1 MATYT
6 GTAPSSLYA
15 YFKLDM
21 NVISQSEADNTS
33 RIRYR
38 LYLESRGGG
47 SGYSQTK
54 RPTSLICNNQT
65 IEDTTTTY
73 SFDKGGSSTLC
84 SGTFTITHN
93 SDGTMSFPIK
103 ASVGTHRGTCSLS
116 ATMTLP
122 TIARAKP
129 MTMSIVDSVGDT
141 VYSANIGDSVTI
153 NVTNTSGRSVSLEW
167 EADNYSGYVGSITGS
182 KNFTFDAKTFSD
194 VFGNDSSG
202 YVTFTARADDGTSAS
217 RTITLR
223 VYEIKKP
230 NISYVS
236 VREGNSQVKS
246 VFGSDYFYT
255 NISDVSAY
263 VSATG
268 YNGASI
274 EKYLATLDG
283 YTTYSD
289 SSTIDIGSVTRAGER
304 NITFEVVDSRNQRA
318 SYGQNIRVKEYNP
331 PTAECSVTRQG
342 EGLNASVKVQHTV
355 SGSTDKNTCNVT
367 VDVRELP
374 YGSFSTKYSA
384 NINIASTTQSVSLG
398 SGYKEFASYEVRVTA
413 TDKFRSYTA
422 LVTVPTQSIGIAINP
437 KNNSVG
443 IGKFPDDKLAG
454 DNNLEVKGDIFAQG
468 IEADLTLK
476 AWTAEFTHLKI
487 KDDLEIKDKK
497 LDIDALDKASKVK
510 PFAEYNTAKRL
521 DTDSTRDIYGI
532 VDLGEITYPRS
543 VGSGGY
549 SDIIT
554 VRYSPS
560 VSSVEYV
567 GATIVKCGGLG
578 MILHITDYGSDY
590 FKVRIHNCFNRTTT
604 PNLSISYHIR
614 GSI

>member
-65 IEDTTTTY
+65 IENTTTTY
-73 SFDKGGSSTLC
+73 SFDRGGSSTLC

-93 SDGTMSFPIK
+93 SDGTMSFPIQ
-103 ASVGTHRGTCSLS
+103 ASVGTHRGNCSLS

-194 VFGNDSSG
+194 VFGSESSG
-202 YVTFTARADDGTSAS
+202 YVTFTASADDGTTAS
-217 RTITLR
+217 KTINLR
-223 VYEIKKP
+223 VFEIKKP
-230 NISYVS
+230 SISYVS

-246 VFGSDYFYT
+246 VFGSEYFYT

-263 VSATG
+263 VSAEA

-283 YTTYSD
+283 YTTYSN

-304 NITFEVVDSRNQRA
+304 NITFEVVDSRNQRK

-355 SGSTDKNTCNVT
+355 SGGSSDNNTCNVT

-443 IGKFPDDKLAG
+443 IGKFPDDKLVG
-454 DNNLEVKGDIFAQG
+454 NDNLEVKGDIFAQG

-476 AWTAEFTHLKI
+476 AWKADISYLNIKKELKI
-487 KDDLEIKDKK
+487 DDKEINLEPP
-497 LDIDALDKASKVK
+497 K
-510 PFAEYNTAKRL
+510 PFASYNTAKRL
-521 DTDSTRDIYGI
+521 DTESTRDIYGI
-532 VDLGEITYPRS
+532 ADLGEITYPNS
-543 VGSGGY
+543 LGNGGY
-549 SDIIT
+549 SNLYT
-554 VRYSPS
+554 VNFSPS
-560 VSSVEYV
+560 ISDITYI
-567 GATIVKCGGLG
+567 GATIIKCSGIG
-578 MILHITDYGSDY
+578 MVLHVTDYGSDY
-590 FKVRIHNCFNRTTT
+590 FKVRVQNYYNRSATSTFK
-604 PNLSISYHIR
+604 IAYHIR

>member
-6 GTAPSSLYA
+6 GTAPQSLYA

-73 SFDKGGSSTLC
+73 SFDRGGSSTLC

-93 SDGTMSFPIK
+93 SDGTMSFPIQ
-103 ASVGTHRGTCSLS
+103 ASVGTHRGNCSLS

-122 TIARAKP
+122 TIARKKP

-141 VYSANIGDSVTI
+141 VYSANIGDTVTI

-202 YVTFTARADDGTSAS
+202 YVTFTASADDGTTAS

-223 VYEIKKP
+223 IFEIKKP
-230 NISYVS
+230 SISYVS
-236 VREGNSQVKS
+236 VREGNSQVRS

-289 SSTIDIGSVTRAGER
+289 SSTINIGSVTRAGER
-304 NITFEVVDSRNQRA
+304 NITFEVVDSRNQRK

-355 SGSTDKNTCNVT
+355 SGGSTDKNTCNVT

-443 IGKFPDDKLAG
+443 IGKFPDDKLVG
-454 DNNLEVKGDIFAQG
+454 NDNLEVKGDIFAQG

-476 AWTAEFTHLKI
+476 AWKADISFLNIKKELKI
-487 KDDLEIKDKK
+487 DGKEINLEPP
-497 LDIDALDKASKVK
+497 K
-510 PFAEYNTAKRL
+510 PFASYNTSKRL

-532 VDLGEITYPRS
+532 ADLGEITYPRS

-554 VRYSPS
+554 VRYSDS
-560 VSSVEYV
+560 ISNVEYV

-578 MILHITDYGSDY
+578 MILHVTDYGSDY

>member
-6 GTAPSSLYA
+6 GTAPQSLYA

-21 NVISQSEADNTS
+21 NIISQSEADNTS
-33 RIRYR
+33 RIKYR

-54 RPTSLICNNQT
+54 RATSLICNNQT

-73 SFDKGGSSTLC
+73 SFDRGGSSTLC

-182 KNFTFDAKTFSD
+182 KNFTFDARTFSD

-202 YVTFTARADDGTSAS
+202 YVTFTASADDGTTAS

-223 VYEIKKP
+223 IFEIKKP
-230 NISYVS
+230 SISYVS

-263 VSATG
+263 VSAEA

-289 SSTIDIGSVTRAGER
+289 SSTINIGSVTRAGER
-304 NITFEVVDSRNQRA
+304 NITFEVVDSRNQRK

-355 SGSTDKNTCNVT
+355 SGGSTDKNTCNVT

-443 IGKFPDDKLAG
+443 IGKFPDDKLVG
-454 DNNLEVKGDIFAQG
+454 NDNLEVKGDIFAQG

-476 AWTAEFTHLKI
+476 AWKADIDYLNIKKELKI
-487 KDDLEIKDKK
+487 D
-497 LDIDALDKASKVK
+497 DKAVNLK
-510 PFAEYNTAKRL
+510 PFAEYNSPSRL
-521 DTDSTRDIYGI
+521 DTDNTRDLFGTA
-532 VDLGEITYPRS
+532 DLGPVSYE
-543 VGSGGY
+543 GSIGGFAY
-549 SDIIT
+549 SDVIR
-554 VRYSPS
+554 VNFPY
-560 VSSVEYV
+560 YV
-567 GATIVKCGGLG
+567 
-578 MILHITDYGSDY
+578 
-590 FKVRIHNCFNRTTT
+590 N
-604 PNLSISYHIR
+604 SISYLNMCMVGTSDTGIFPFIISYDSSGFRLRVLNIVNSNTTNRLQISYHAR
-614 GSI
+614 GEN

>member
-65 IEDTTTTY
+65 IEDTRTTY
-73 SFDKGGSSTLC
+73 SFDRGGSSTLC

-153 NVTNTSGRSVSLEW
+153 NVTNTSGRSVSLGW

-182 KNFTFDAKTFSD
+182 KNFTFDASTFSD
-194 VFGNDSSG
+194 VFGSESSG
-202 YVTFTARADDGTSAS
+202 YVTFTASADDGTTAS
-217 RTITLR
+217 KTITLR

-263 VSATG
+263 VSAEA

-283 YTTYSD
+283 YTTYSN

-304 NITFEVVDSRNQRA
+304 NITFEVVDSRNQRK

-355 SGSTDKNTCNVT
+355 SGSTDNNTCNVT

-398 SGYKEFASYEVRVTA
+398 NGYKEFASYEVRVTA

-443 IGKFPDDKLAG
+443 IGKFPDDKLVG
-454 DNNLEVKGDIFAQG
+454 NDNLEVKGDIFAQG

-476 AWTAEFTHLKI
+476 AWKADINYLDIKKELKI
-487 KDDLEIKDKK
+487 DGKEINLEPP
-497 LDIDALDKASKVK
+497 K
-510 PFAEYNTAKRL
+510 PFASYNTSERL
-521 DTDSTRDIYGI
+521 DTNSTRDLFGI
-532 VDLGEITYPRS
+532 ADLGEITYPNS
-543 VGSGGY
+543 LGNGGY

-560 VSSVEYV
+560 ISNVEYI
-567 GATIVKCGGLG
+567 GATIIRCSGLG
-578 MILHITDYGSDY
+578 MILHVTDYGSNY
-590 FKVRIHNCFNRTTT
+590 FKVRIHNYYNRSVT
-604 PNLSISYHIR
+604 SAFKIAYHIR

>member
-21 NVISQSEADNTS
+21 TVISQSEADNSST
-33 RIRYR
+33 IRYR

-65 IEDTTTTY
+65 IVNTTTTY

-84 SGTFTITHN
+84 SGTFTIKHN
-93 SDGTMSFPIK
+93 SDGTKSFAIK

-122 TIARAKP
+122 TIARKKP
-129 MTMSIVDSVGDT
+129 MTMNIVNSVANVVST
-141 VYSANIGDSVTI
+141 ANIGDEVTI
-153 NVTNTSGRSVSLEW
+153 NVTNIDGRSGDIRW
-167 EADNYSGYVGSITGS
+167 ETDILSGYVGSLTS
-182 KNFTFDAKTFSD
+182 STHFTFSSSTFSD
-194 VFGNDSSG
+194 VFGSESSG
-202 YVTFTARADDGTSAS
+202 YVTFTASADDGTSTS
-217 RTITLR
+217 KTINLR
-223 VYEIKKP
+223 VFEIKKP
-230 NISYVS
+230 SISYVS
-236 VREGNSQVKS
+236 VSENNSQVKS

-255 NISDVSAY
+255 NISDISAY
-263 VSATG
+263 VSAQA

-274 EKYLATLDG
+274 SQYLATLDG

-289 SSTIDIGSVTRAGER
+289 GSTINIGSVTRAGER

-318 SYGQNIRVKEYNP
+318 SYGKNIRVKEYNP

-374 YGSFSTKYSA
+374 SGSFSTKYSA
-384 NINIASTTQSVSLG
+384 NINIASTTQSVNLG

-413 TDKFRSYTA
+413 KDKFRSYTA
-422 LVTVPTQSIGIAINP
+422 LVTVPTQAVGISINP
-437 KNNSVG
+437 KNNCVG
-443 IGKFPDDKLAG
+443 IGKFPDKLVG
-454 DNNLEVKGDIFAQG
+454 NDNLEVKGDIFANRIKVDSKLYTQS
-468 IEADLTLK
+468 ADISTLNIGS
-476 AWTAEFTHLKI
+476 EF
-487 KDDLEIKDKK
+487 
-497 LDIDALDKASKVK
+497 KVK
-510 PFAEYNTAKRL
+510 NKAVNLDPFASYNTAKRL

-532 VDLGEITYPRS
+532 ADLGEITYPNS
-543 VGSGGY
+543 LGNGGY
-549 SDIIT
+549 SNFYT
-554 VRYSPS
+554 VNFSPS
-560 VSSVEYV
+560 ISDITYI
-567 GATIVKCGGLG
+567 GATIIRCSGLG
-578 MILHITDYGSDY
+578 MVLHVVDYGSSY
-590 FKVRIHNCFNRTTT
+590 FKVRVHNYYNRSVT
-604 PNLSISYHIR
+604 SAFKIAYHIR

>member
-54 RPTSLICNNQT
+54 RATSLICNNQT
-65 IEDTTTTY
+65 IEDTKTTY
-73 SFDKGGSSTLC
+73 SFDRGGSSTLC

-153 NVTNTSGRSVSLEW
+153 NVTNTSGRSVSLGW

-182 KNFTFDAKTFSD
+182 KNFTFDARTFSD
-194 VFGNDSSG
+194 VFGSESSG
-202 YVTFTARADDGTSAS
+202 YVTFTASADDGTSVS
-217 RTITLR
+217 KTITLR

-230 NISYVS
+230 SISYVS
-236 VREGNSQVKS
+236 VRENNSQVRS

-263 VSATG
+263 VSAEA

-283 YTTYSD
+283 YTTYSN

-304 NITFEVVDSRNQRA
+304 NITFEVVDSRNQRK
-318 SYGQNIRVKEYNP
+318 SYGENIRVREYNP

-355 SGSTDKNTCNVT
+355 SGGSTDNNTCNVT
-367 VDVRELP
+367 IDVRELP

-398 SGYKEFASYEVRVTA
+398 TGYKEFASYEVRVTA

-443 IGKFPDDKLAG
+443 IGKFPDDKLVG
-454 DNNLEVKGDIFAQG
+454 NDNLEVKGDIFAQG

-476 AWTAEFTHLKI
+476 AWKADINYLNIKDELKI
-487 KDDLEIKDKK
+487 DDKP
-497 LDIDALDKASKVK
+497 LDIK
-510 PFAEYNTAKRL
+510 PFAEYNSSSRL
-521 DTDSTRDIYGI
+521 DTESTRDLFGTA
-532 VDLGEITYPRS
+532 DLGPVSYE
-543 VGSGGY
+543 GSIGGFSY
-549 SDIIT
+549 SDVIR
-554 VRYSPS
+554 VNFPY
-560 VSSVEYV
+560 YV
-567 GATIVKCGGLG
+567 
-578 MILHITDYGSDY
+578 
-590 FKVRIHNCFNRTTT
+590 N
-604 PNLSISYHIR
+604 SISYLNMCMVGTSDTGIFPFIISYDSSGFRLRVLNIVNSNTTNRVEISYHVR
-614 GSI
+614 GER

>member
-54 RPTSLICNNQT
+54 RATSLICNNQT
-65 IEDTTTTY
+65 IEDTKTTY

-84 SGTFTITHN
+84 SGTFTIKHN
-93 SDGTMSFPIK
+93 SDGTMSFPIQ
-103 ASVGTHRGTCSLS
+103 ASAGTHRGTCSLS

-122 TIARAKP
+122 TITRAKP

-202 YVTFTARADDGTSAS
+202 YVTFTASADDGTSVS
-217 RTITLR
+217 KTINLR
-223 VYEIKKP
+223 VFEIKKP
-230 NISYVS
+230 SISYVS

-263 VSATG
+263 VSAEA

-304 NITFEVVDSRNQRA
+304 NITFEVVDSRSQRK

-384 NINIASTTQSVSLG
+384 NINIASTTQSVNLG

-422 LVTVPTQSIGIAINP
+422 LVTVPTQAVGISINP
-437 KNNSVG
+437 KSNCVG
-443 IGKFPDDKLAG
+443 IGKFPDKLVG
-454 DNNLEVKGDIFAQG
+454 NDNLEVKGDIFAQG

-476 AWTAEFTHLKI
+476 AWKADINYLNIKEELKV
-487 KDDLEIKDKK
+487 DDKK

-510 PFAEYNTAKRL
+510 PFAEYNSASRL
-521 DTDSTRDIYGI
+521 DTDNTRDLFGTA
-532 VDLGEITYPRS
+532 DLGPVYYS
-543 VGSGGY
+543 GSIGGFAY
-549 SDIIT
+549 SDVIR
-554 VRYSPS
+554 VNFPY
-560 VSSVEYV
+560 YV
-567 GATIVKCGGLG
+567 
-578 MILHITDYGSDY
+578 
-590 FKVRIHNCFNRTTT
+590 N
-604 PNLSISYHIR
+604 SISYLNMCMVGTSDTGIFPFIISYDSSGFRLRVLNIVNSNTTNRLTISYHAR
-614 GSI
+614 GEN

>member
-65 IEDTTTTY
+65 IEDTRTTY

-93 SDGTMSFPIK
+93 SDGTMSFPIQ

-194 VFGNDSSG
+194 VFGSESSG
-202 YVTFTARADDGTSAS
+202 YVTFTASADDGTTAS

-223 VYEIKKP
+223 IFEIKKP
-230 NISYVS
+230 SISYVS

-246 VFGSDYFYT
+246 VFGSGYFYT

-263 VSATG
+263 VSAEA

-289 SSTIDIGSVTRAGER
+289 SSTVDIGSVTRAGER
-304 NITFEVVDSRNQRA
+304 NITFEVVDSRNQRK

-355 SGSTDKNTCNVT
+355 SGGSSDNNTCNVT

-443 IGKFPDDKLAG
+443 IGKFPDDKLVG
-454 DNNLEVKGDIFAQG
+454 NDNLEVKGDIFAQG

-476 AWTAEFTHLKI
+476 AWKADINYLNIEKELKI
-487 KDDLEIKDKK
+487 NDKP
-497 LDIDALDKASKVK
+497 LDIK
-510 PFAEYNTAKRL
+510 PFAEYNSSSRL
-521 DTDSTRDIYGI
+521 DTDSTRDLFGTAN
-532 VDLGEITYPRS
+532 LGPVSYS
-543 VGSGGY
+543 GSIGGFAY
-549 SDIIT
+549 SD
-554 VRYSPS
+554 VMKVNFPYY
-560 VSSVEYV
+560 VS
-567 GATIVKCGGLG
+567 
-578 MILHITDYGSDY
+578 
-590 FKVRIHNCFNRTTT
+590 
-604 PNLSISYHIR
+604 SISYLNICMIGTSDTGVFPFIISYDSSGFRLRVLNMVNSNTTNRLEISYHVR
-614 GSI
+614 GAR

>member
-54 RPTSLICNNQT
+54 RATSLICNNQT
-65 IEDTTTTY
+65 IEDTKTTY

-84 SGTFTITHN
+84 SGTFTIKHN

-182 KNFTFDAKTFSD
+182 KNFTFDARTFSD
-194 VFGNDSSG
+194 VFGSESSG
-202 YVTFTARADDGTSAS
+202 YVTFTASADDGTTAS

-263 VSATG
+263 VSAEA

-304 NITFEVVDSRNQRA
+304 NITFEVVDSRNQRK

-355 SGSTDKNTCNVT
+355 SGSTDNNTCNVT

-443 IGKFPDDKLAG
+443 IGKFPDKLAG
-454 DNNLEVKGDIFAQG
+454 DNNLEVKGKIFAQD
-468 IEADLTLK
+468 IEADYNLK
-476 AWTAEFTHLKI
+476 AWKADISTLNIGSELKI
-487 KDDLEIKDKK
+487 D
-497 LDIDALDKASKVK
+497 DKAVDLK
-510 PFAEYNTAKRL
+510 PFAEYNSPSRL
-521 DTDSTRDIYGI
+521 DTDNTRDLFGTAN
-532 VDLGEITYPRS
+532 LGPVSYS
-543 VGSGGY
+543 GSIGGFAY
-549 SDIIT
+549 SDVIR
-554 VRYSPS
+554 VNFPYY
-560 VSSVEYV
+560 VSSVDYLNMCMIGTSDTGIFPFIISYDSSGFRLRV
-567 GATIVKCGGLG
+567 LNIVNSN
-578 MILHITDYGSDY
+578 TT
-590 FKVRIHNCFNRTTT
+590 NRVE
-604 PNLSISYHIR
+604 ISYHVR
-614 GSI
+614 GAR

>member
-21 NVISQSEADNTS
+21 SVISQSEADNTS

-54 RPTSLICNNQT
+54 RATSLICNNQT
-65 IEDTTTTY
+65 IENTTTTY

-84 SGTFTITHN
+84 SGTFTIKHN

-122 TIARAKP
+122 TIARKKP
-129 MTMSIVDSVGDT
+129 MSMSIVDSVADT
-141 VYSANIGDSVTI
+141 VYYANIGDSVTI
-153 NVTNTSGRSVSLEW
+153 NVTNISGRSGSIRW
-167 EADNYSGYVGSITGS
+167 ETDNYSGYVGSLASSTH
-182 KNFTFDAKTFSD
+182 FTFSSSTFSD
-194 VFGNDSSG
+194 VFGSESSG
-202 YVTFTARADDGTSAS
+202 YVTFTASADDGTTAS
-217 RTITLR
+217 KTITLR
-223 VYEIKKP
+223 IFEIKKP
-230 NISYVS
+230 SISYVS

-263 VSATG
+263 VSAEA
-268 YNGASI
+268 YNSASI

-283 YTTYSD
+283 YTTYSN

-304 NITFEVVDSRNQRA
+304 NITFEVVDSRNQMA
-318 SYGQNIRVKEYNP
+318 SYGKNIRVKEYNP

-374 YGSFSTKYSA
+374 SGSFSTKYSA
-384 NINIASTTQSVSLG
+384 NINIASTTQSVNLG

-437 KNNSVG
+437 KSNCVG
-443 IGKFPDDKLAG
+443 IGKFPDKLVG
-454 DNNLEVKGDIFAQG
+454 NDNLEVKGDIFAQG

-476 AWTAEFTHLKI
+476 AWKADIDYLNIKKELKI
-487 KDDLEIKDKK
+487 DGKP
-497 LDIDALDKASKVK
+497 LDIK
-510 PFAEYNTAKRL
+510 PFAEYNSSSRL
-521 DTDSTRDIYGI
+521 DTDSTRDLFGTAN
-532 VDLGEITYPRS
+532 LGPVSYS
-543 VGSGGY
+543 GSIGGFAY
-549 SDIIT
+549 SD
-554 VRYSPS
+554 VMKVNFPYY
-560 VSSVEYV
+560 VS
-567 GATIVKCGGLG
+567 
-578 MILHITDYGSDY
+578 
-590 FKVRIHNCFNRTTT
+590 
-604 PNLSISYHIR
+604 SISYLNICMIGTSDTGVFPFIISYDSSGFRLRVLNMVNSNTTNRLEISYHVR
-614 GSI
+614 GAR

>member
-33 RIRYR
+33 RIKYR

-65 IEDTTTTY
+65 IENTTTTY
-73 SFDKGGSSTLC
+73 SFDRGGSSTLC

-182 KNFTFDAKTFSD
+182 KNFTFDASTFSD
-194 VFGNDSSG
+194 VFGSESSG
-202 YVTFTARADDGTSAS
+202 YVTFTASADDGTSVS
-217 RTITLR
+217 KTITLR

-230 NISYVS
+230 SISYVS
-236 VREGNSQVKS
+236 VRENNSQVRS

-263 VSATG
+263 VSAEA

-283 YTTYSD
+283 YTTYSN

-304 NITFEVVDSRNQRA
+304 NITFEVVDSRNQRK
-318 SYGQNIRVKEYNP
+318 SYGENIRVREYNP

-355 SGSTDKNTCNVT
+355 SGGSTDNNTCNVT

-398 SGYKEFASYEVRVTA
+398 TGYKEFASYEVRVTA

-443 IGKFPDDKLAG
+443 IGKFPDDKLVG
-454 DNNLEVKGDIFAQG
+454 NDNLEVKGDIFAQG

-476 AWTAEFTHLKI
+476 AWKADINYLNIKDELKI
-487 KDDLEIKDKK
+487 DDKP
-497 LDIDALDKASKVK
+497 LDIK
-510 PFAEYNTAKRL
+510 PFAEYNSSSRL
-521 DTDSTRDIYGI
+521 DTESTRDLFGTA
-532 VDLGEITYPRS
+532 DLGPVSYS
-543 VGSGGY
+543 GSIGGFAY
-549 SDIIT
+549 SDVIR
-554 VRYSPS
+554 VNFPYY
-560 VSSVEYV
+560 VSSVDYLNMCMIGTSDTGIFPFIISYDSSGFRLRV
-567 GATIVKCGGLG
+567 LNIVNSN
-578 MILHITDYGSDY
+578 TT
-590 FKVRIHNCFNRTTT
+590 NRVE
-604 PNLSISYHIR
+604 ISYHVR
-614 GSI
+614 GAR

>member
-6 GTAPSSLYA
+6 GTAPQSLYA

-21 NVISQSEADNTS
+21 NIISQSEADNTS
-33 RIRYR
+33 RIKYR

-54 RPTSLICNNQT
+54 RATSLICNNQT
-65 IEDTTTTY
+65 IENTTTTY
-73 SFDKGGSSTLC
+73 SFDRGGSSTLC

-93 SDGTMSFPIK
+93 SDGTMSFPIQ
-103 ASVGTHRGTCSLS
+103 ASVGTHRGNCSLS

-194 VFGNDSSG
+194 VFGSESSG
-202 YVTFTARADDGTSAS
+202 YVTFTASADDGTTAS
-217 RTITLR
+217 KTINLR
-223 VYEIKKP
+223 VFEIKKP

-246 VFGSDYFYT
+246 VFGSEYFYT

-263 VSATG
+263 VSAEA

-283 YTTYSD
+283 YTTYSN

-304 NITFEVVDSRNQRA
+304 NITFEVVDSRNQRK

-398 SGYKEFASYEVRVTA
+398 TGYKEFASYEVRVTA

-422 LVTVPTQSIGIAINP
+422 LVTVPTQAVGISINP
-437 KNNSVG
+437 KSNCVG
-443 IGKFPDDKLAG
+443 IGKFPDKLVG
-454 DNNLEVKGDIFAQG
+454 NDNLEVKGDIFAQG

-476 AWTAEFTHLKI
+476 AWKADIDYLNIKKELKI
-487 KDDLEIKDKK
+487 DGKEINLEPP
-497 LDIDALDKASKVK
+497 K
-510 PFAEYNTAKRL
+510 PFASYNTSKRL

-532 VDLGEITYPRS
+532 ADLGEITYPNS
-543 VGSGGY
+543 LGNGGY
-549 SDIIT
+549 SNLYT
-554 VRYSPS
+554 VNFSPS
-560 VSSVEYV
+560 ISDITYI
-567 GATIVKCGGLG
+567 GATIIKCSGIG
-578 MILHITDYGSDY
+578 MVLHVTDYGSDY
-590 FKVRIHNCFNRTTT
+590 FKVRVQNYYNRSVT
-604 PNLSISYHIR
+604 SAFKIAYHIR

>member
-33 RIRYR
+33 RIKYR

-54 RPTSLICNNQT
+54 RATSLICNNQT
-65 IEDTTTTY
+65 IENTTTTY
-73 SFDKGGSSTLC
+73 SFDRGGSSTLC

-182 KNFTFDAKTFSD
+182 KNFTFDARTFSD
-194 VFGNDSSG
+194 VFGSESSG
-202 YVTFTARADDGTSAS
+202 YVTFTASADDGTSVS
-217 RTITLR
+217 KTITLR

-230 NISYVS
+230 SISYVS

-263 VSATG
+263 VSAEA

-283 YTTYSD
+283 YTTYSN

-304 NITFEVVDSRNQRA
+304 NITFEVVDSRNQRK

-342 EGLNASVKVQHTV
+342 EGLNASVKLQHTV
-355 SGSTDKNTCNVT
+355 SGGSTDKNTCNVT

-374 YGSFSTKYSA
+374 SGSFSTKYSA

-398 SGYKEFASYEVRVTA
+398 TGYKEFASYEVRVTA
-413 TDKFRSYTA
+413 KDKFRSYTA

-443 IGKFPDDKLAG
+443 IGKFPDDKLVG
-454 DNNLEVKGDIFAQG
+454 NDNLEVKGDIFAQG

-476 AWTAEFTHLKI
+476 AWKADINYLNIEDELKI
-487 KDDLEIKDKK
+487 KD
-497 LDIDALDKASKVK
+497 KVVNLK
-510 PFAEYNTAKRL
+510 PFAEYNSSSRL
-521 DTDSTRDIYGI
+521 DTDSTRDLFGTAN
-532 VDLGEITYPRS
+532 LGPVSYS
-543 VGSGGY
+543 GSIGGFAY
-549 SDIIT
+549 SDVIR
-554 VRYSPS
+554 VNFPY
-560 VSSVEYV
+560 YV
-567 GATIVKCGGLG
+567 
-578 MILHITDYGSDY
+578 
-590 FKVRIHNCFNRTTT
+590 N
-604 PNLSISYHIR
+604 SISYLNMCMIGTSDTGIFPFIISYDSSGFRLRVLNIVNSNTTNRVEISYHVR
-614 GSI
+614 GER

>member
-65 IEDTTTTY
+65 IEDTRTTY

-93 SDGTMSFPIK
+93 SDGTMSFPIQ

-141 VYSANIGDSVTI
+141 VYSANIGDTVTI

-202 YVTFTARADDGTSAS
+202 YVTFTASADDGTTAS

-223 VYEIKKP
+223 IFEIKKP
-230 NISYVS
+230 SISYVS
-236 VREGNSQVKS
+236 VREGNSQVRS

-289 SSTIDIGSVTRAGER
+289 SSTINIGSVTRAGER
-304 NITFEVVDSRNQRA
+304 NITFEVVDSRNQRK

-384 NINIASTTQSVSLG
+384 NINIASTTQSVNLG

-443 IGKFPDDKLAG
+443 IGKFPDDKLVG
-454 DNNLEVKGDIFAQG
+454 NDNLEVKGDIFAQG

-476 AWTAEFTHLKI
+476 AWKADINYLNIEKELKI
-487 KDDLEIKDKK
+487 NDKP
-497 LDIDALDKASKVK
+497 LDIK
-510 PFAEYNTAKRL
+510 PFAEYNSSSRL
-521 DTDSTRDIYGI
+521 DTDSTRDLFGTAN
-532 VDLGEITYPRS
+532 LGPVSYS
-543 VGSGGY
+543 GSIGGFAY
-549 SDIIT
+549 SD
-554 VRYSPS
+554 VMKVNFPYY
-560 VSSVEYV
+560 VS
-567 GATIVKCGGLG
+567 
-578 MILHITDYGSDY
+578 
-590 FKVRIHNCFNRTTT
+590 
-604 PNLSISYHIR
+604 SISYLNICMIGTSDTGVFPFIISYDSSGFRLRVLNMVNSNTTNRLEISYHVR
-614 GSI
+614 GAR

>member
-65 IEDTTTTY
+65 IEDTRTTY
-73 SFDKGGSSTLC
+73 SFDRGGSSTLC

-182 KNFTFDAKTFSD
+182 KNFTFDARTFSD
-194 VFGNDSSG
+194 VFGSESSG
-202 YVTFTARADDGTSAS
+202 YVTFTASADDGTSVS
-217 RTITLR
+217 KTITLR

-236 VREGNSQVKS
+236 VREGNSQVRS

-263 VSATG
+263 VSAEA

-283 YTTYSD
+283 YTTYSN

-304 NITFEVVDSRNQRA
+304 NITFEVVDSRNQRK

-355 SGSTDKNTCNVT
+355 SGSTDNNTCNVT

-398 SGYKEFASYEVRVTA
+398 TGYKEFASYEVRVTA

-476 AWTAEFTHLKI
+476 AWKADIDYLNIKKELKI
-487 KDDLEIKDKK
+487 DGKEINLEPP
-497 LDIDALDKASKVK
+497 K
-510 PFAEYNTAKRL
+510 PFAEYNSSSRL
-521 DTDSTRDIYGI
+521 DTDSTRDLFGTAN
-532 VDLGEITYPRS
+532 LGP
-543 VGSGGY
+543 
-549 SDIIT
+549 
-554 VRYSPS
+554 
-560 VSSVEYV
+560 VSYV
-567 GATIVKCGGLG
+567 GAIGGFA
-578 MILHITDYGSDY
+578 YSDVIRVNFPY
-590 FKVRIHNCFNRTTT
+590 YVN
-604 PNLSISYHIR
+604 SISYLNMCMVGTSDTGIFPFIISYDSSGFRLRVLNIVNSNTTNRVEISYHVR
-614 GSI
+614 GER

>member
-6 GTAPSSLYA
+6 GTAPQSLYA

-21 NVISQSEADNTS
+21 NIISQSEADNTS
-33 RIRYR
+33 RIKYR

-65 IEDTTTTY
+65 IENTTTTY
-73 SFDKGGSSTLC
+73 SFDRGGSSTLC

-93 SDGTMSFPIK
+93 SDGTMSFPIQ
-103 ASVGTHRGTCSLS
+103 ASVGTHRGNCSLS

-194 VFGNDSSG
+194 VFGSESSG
-202 YVTFTARADDGTSAS
+202 YVTFTASADDGTSVS
-217 RTITLR
+217 KTINLR
-223 VYEIKKP
+223 VFEIKKP

-246 VFGSDYFYT
+246 VFGSEYFYT

-263 VSATG
+263 VSAEA

-283 YTTYSD
+283 YTTYSN

-304 NITFEVVDSRNQRA
+304 NITFEVVDSRNQRK

-355 SGSTDKNTCNVT
+355 SGGSSDNNTCNVT

-398 SGYKEFASYEVRVTA
+398 TGYKEFASYEVRVTA

-437 KNNSVG
+437 ENNSVG
-443 IGKFPDDKLAG
+443 IGKFPDKLAG
-454 DNNLEVKGDIFAQG
+454 DNNLEVKGKIFAHD
-468 IEADLTLK
+468 IEADYNLK
-476 AWTAEFTHLKI
+476 AWKADISTLNIGSELKI
-487 KDDLEIKDKK
+487 D
-497 LDIDALDKASKVK
+497 DKAVDLK
-510 PFAEYNTAKRL
+510 PFAEYNSPSRL
-521 DTDSTRDIYGI
+521 DTDNTRDLFGTAN
-532 VDLGEITYPRS
+532 LGPVSYS
-543 VGSGGY
+543 GSIGGFAY
-549 SDIIT
+549 SDVIR
-554 VRYSPS
+554 VNFPY
-560 VSSVEYV
+560 YV
-567 GATIVKCGGLG
+567 
-578 MILHITDYGSDY
+578 
-590 FKVRIHNCFNRTTT
+590 N
-604 PNLSISYHIR
+604 SISYLNMCMVGTSDTGIFPFIISYDSSGFRLRVLNIVNSNTTNRLQISYHAR
-614 GSI
+614 GEN

>member
-33 RIRYR
+33 RIKYR

-73 SFDKGGSSTLC
+73 SFDRGGSSTLC

-182 KNFTFDAKTFSD
+182 KNFTFDASTFSD
-194 VFGNDSSG
+194 VFGSESSG
-202 YVTFTARADDGTSAS
+202 YVTFTASADDGTSVS
-217 RTITLR
+217 KTITLR

-236 VREGNSQVKS
+236 VRENNSQVRS

-263 VSATG
+263 VSAEA

-304 NITFEVVDSRNQRA
+304 NITFEVVDSRNQRK

-355 SGSTDKNTCNVT
+355 SGSTDNNTCNVT

-398 SGYKEFASYEVRVTA
+398 TGYKEFASYEVRVTA

-443 IGKFPDDKLAG
+443 IGKFPDDKLVG
-454 DNNLEVKGDIFAQG
+454 NDNLEVKGDIFAQG

-476 AWTAEFTHLKI
+476 AWKADINYLNIKDELKI
-487 KDDLEIKDKK
+487 DDKP
-497 LDIDALDKASKVK
+497 LDIK
-510 PFAEYNTAKRL
+510 PFAEYNSSSRL
-521 DTDSTRDIYGI
+521 DTESTRDLFGTA
-532 VDLGEITYPRS
+532 DLGPVSYE
-543 VGSGGY
+543 GSIGGFSY
-549 SDIIT
+549 SDVIR
-554 VRYSPS
+554 VNFPY
-560 VSSVEYV
+560 YV
-567 GATIVKCGGLG
+567 
-578 MILHITDYGSDY
+578 
-590 FKVRIHNCFNRTTT
+590 N
-604 PNLSISYHIR
+604 SISYLNMCMVGTSDTGIFPFIISYDSSGFRLRVLNIVNSNTTNRVEISYHVR
-614 GSI
+614 GER

>member
-6 GTAPSSLYA
+6 GTAPQSLYA

-21 NVISQSEADNTS
+21 TVISQSEADNSST
-33 RIRYR
+33 IRYR

-65 IEDTTTTY
+65 IVNTTTTY

-84 SGTFTITHN
+84 SGTFTIKHN
-93 SDGTMSFPIK
+93 SDGTKSFAIK

-122 TIARAKP
+122 TIARKKP
-129 MTMSIVDSVGDT
+129 MTMNIVNSVANVVST
-141 VYSANIGDSVTI
+141 ANIGDEVTI
-153 NVTNTSGRSVSLEW
+153 NVTNIDGRSGDIRW
-167 EADNYSGYVGSITGS
+167 ETDILSGYVGSLTS
-182 KNFTFDAKTFSD
+182 STHFTFSSSTFSD
-194 VFGNDSSG
+194 VFGSESSG
-202 YVTFTARADDGTSAS
+202 YVTFIARADDGTSTS
-217 RTITLR
+217 KTINLR
-223 VYEIKKP
+223 VFEIKKP
-230 NISYVS
+230 SISYVS
-236 VREGNSQVKS
+236 VSENNSQVKS

-255 NISDVSAY
+255 NISDISAY
-263 VSATG
+263 VSAQA

-274 EKYLATLDG
+274 SQYLATLDG

-289 SSTIDIGSVTRAGER
+289 GSTINIGSVTRAGER

-318 SYGQNIRVKEYNP
+318 SYGKNIRVKEYNP

-355 SGSTDKNTCNVT
+355 SSGSTDNNTCNVT

-374 YGSFSTKYSA
+374 SGSFSTKYSA

-398 SGYKEFASYEVRVTA
+398 TGYKEFASYEVRVTA

-422 LVTVPTQSIGIAINP
+422 LVTVPTQAVGISINP
-437 KNNSVG
+437 KSNCVG
-443 IGKFPDDKLAG
+443 IGKFPDKLVG
-454 DNNLEVKGDIFAQG
+454 NDNLEVKGDIFAQG

-476 AWTAEFTHLKI
+476 AWKADIDYLNIKKELKI
-487 KDDLEIKDKK
+487 DGKEINLEPP
-497 LDIDALDKASKVK
+497 K
-510 PFAEYNTAKRL
+510 PFASYNTSERL
-521 DTDSTRDIYGI
+521 DTNSTRDLFGI
-532 VDLGEITYPRS
+532 ADLGEITYPNS
-543 VGSGGY
+543 LGNGGY

-554 VRYSPS
+554 IRYSPS
-560 VSSVEYV
+560 IINVEYI
-567 GATIVKCGGLG
+567 GATIIRCSGLG
-578 MILHITDYGSDY
+578 MILHVTDYGSNY
-590 FKVRIHNCFNRTTT
+590 FKVRIHNYYNRSVT
-604 PNLSISYHIR
+604 SAFKIAYHIR

>member
-65 IEDTTTTY
+65 IENTTTTY
-73 SFDKGGSSTLC
+73 SFDRGGSSTLC
-84 SGTFTITHN
+84 SGSFTITHN
-93 SDGTMSFPIK
+93 SDGTMSFPIQ
-103 ASVGTHRGTCSLS
+103 ASVGTHRGNCSLS

-194 VFGNDSSG
+194 VFGSESSG
-202 YVTFTARADDGTSAS
+202 YVTFTASADDGTTAS
-217 RTITLR
+217 KTINLR
-223 VYEIKKP
+223 VFEIKKP
-230 NISYVS
+230 SISYVS

-246 VFGSDYFYT
+246 VFGSEYFYT

-263 VSATG
+263 VSAEA

-283 YTTYSD
+283 YTTYSN

-304 NITFEVVDSRNQRA
+304 NITFEVVDSRNQRK

-398 SGYKEFASYEVRVTA
+398 TGYKEFASYEVRVTA

-443 IGKFPDDKLAG
+443 IGKFPDDKLVG
-454 DNNLEVKGDIFAQG
+454 NDNLEVKGDIFAQG

-476 AWTAEFTHLKI
+476 AWKADIDYLNIKKELKI
-487 KDDLEIKDKK
+487 DGKEINLEPP
-497 LDIDALDKASKVK
+497 K
-510 PFAEYNTAKRL
+510 PFASYNTSKRL

-532 VDLGEITYPRS
+532 ADLGEITYPNS
-543 VGSGGY
+543 LGNGGY
-549 SDIIT
+549 SNLYT
-554 VRYSPS
+554 VNFSPS
-560 VSSVEYV
+560 ISDITYI
-567 GATIVKCGGLG
+567 GATIIKCSGIG
-578 MILHITDYGSDY
+578 MVLHVTDYGSDY
-590 FKVRIHNCFNRTTT
+590 FKVRVQNYYNRSVT
-604 PNLSISYHIR
+604 SAFKIAYHIR

>member
-21 NVISQSEADNTS
+21 NIISQSEADNTS
-33 RIRYR
+33 RIKYR

-54 RPTSLICNNQT
+54 RATSLICNNQT
-65 IEDTTTTY
+65 IEDTKTTY

-122 TIARAKP
+122 TIARRKP
-129 MTMSIVDSVGDT
+129 MTMSIVNSVGDT

-153 NVTNTSGRSVSLEW
+153 NVTNTSERSVSLEW

-202 YVTFTARADDGTSAS
+202 YVTFTASADDGTTAS

-223 VYEIKKP
+223 IFEIKKP
-230 NISYVS
+230 SISYVS
-236 VREGNSQVKS
+236 VRDGNSQVKS

-255 NISDVSAY
+255 NISDISAY
-263 VSATG
+263 VSAEA

-283 YTTYSD
+283 YTTYSNG
-289 SSTIDIGSVTRAGER
+289 STINIGSVSKSGTRS
-304 NITFEVVDSRNQRA
+304 IDFEVVDSRGQRS
-318 SYGQNIRVKEYNP
+318 SYSKYIRVKEYNP

-355 SGSTDKNTCNVT
+355 SGGSTDNNTCNVT

-413 TDKFRSYTA
+413 TDKFRSYTT

-443 IGKFPDDKLAG
+443 IGKFPDKLAG
-454 DNNLEVKGDIFAQG
+454 DNNLEVKGKIFAHD
-468 IEADLTLK
+468 IEADYNLK
-476 AWTAEFTHLKI
+476 AWKADISTLNIGSELKI
-487 KDDLEIKDKK
+487 D
-497 LDIDALDKASKVK
+497 DKAVDLK
-510 PFAEYNTAKRL
+510 PFAEYNSPSRL
-521 DTDSTRDIYGI
+521 DTDNTRDLFGTAN
-532 VDLGEITYPRS
+532 LGPVSYS
-543 VGSGGY
+543 GSIGGFAY
-549 SDIIT
+549 SDVIR
-554 VRYSPS
+554 VNFPY
-560 VSSVEYV
+560 YV
-567 GATIVKCGGLG
+567 
-578 MILHITDYGSDY
+578 
-590 FKVRIHNCFNRTTT
+590 N
-604 PNLSISYHIR
+604 SISYLNMCMVGTSDTGIFPFIISYDSSGFRLRVLNIVNSNTTNRLQISYHAR
-614 GSI
+614 GEN

>member
-21 NVISQSEADNTS
+21 SVISQSEADNSST
-33 RIRYR
+33 IRYR

-54 RPTSLICNNQT
+54 RPTSLICNNET
-65 IEDTTTTY
+65 IENTTTTY
-73 SFDKGGSSTLC
+73 SFDKNGSSTLC
-84 SGTFTITHN
+84 SGTFTVKHW
-93 SDGTMSFPIK
+93 SDGTKSFAIK
-103 ASVGTHRGTCSLS
+103 ASAGTHRGTCSLS

-122 TIARAKP
+122 TIARKKP
-129 MTMSIVDSVGDT
+129 MSMSIVNSVADVVST
-141 VYSANIGDSVTI
+141 ANIGDEVTI
-153 NVTNTSGRSVSLEW
+153 NVSNIDGRSGDIRW
-167 EADNYSGYVGSITGS
+167 ETDILSGYVGSLASSTH
-182 KNFTFDAKTFSD
+182 FTFNASTFSD

-202 YVTFTARADDGTSAS
+202 YVTFTASADDGTTAS
-217 RTITLR
+217 KTITLR
-223 VYEIKKP
+223 IFEIKKP
-230 NISYVS
+230 SISYVS
-236 VREGNSQVKS
+236 VSENNSQVKS

-263 VSATG
+263 VSAQA

-283 YTTYSD
+283 YTTYSN
-289 SSTIDIGSVTRAGER
+289 SSTIDIGSITRAGER

-318 SYGQNIRVKEYNP
+318 SYGKNIRVKEYNP

-374 YGSFSTKYSA
+374 SGSFSTKYSA
-384 NINIASTTQSVSLG
+384 NINIASTTQSVNLG

-443 IGKFPDDKLAG
+443 IGKFPD
-454 DNNLEVKGDIFAQG
+454 NNLIGENSLEVKENIFANRIRVNSKLYTQSAN
-468 IEADLTLK
+468 ISTLNIGSELRVKNK
-476 AWTAEFTHLKI
+476 AVN
-487 KDDLEIKDKK
+487 
-497 LDIDALDKASKVK
+497 LD
-510 PFAEYNTAKRL
+510 PFATYNTAKRL
-521 DTDSTRDIYGI
+521 DTESTRDIYGI
-532 VDLGEITYPRS
+532 ADLGEITYPNPL
-543 VGSGGY
+543 GNGGY
-549 SDIIT
+549 SNFYT
-554 VRYSPS
+554 VNFSPS
-560 VSSVEYV
+560 ISDITYI
-567 GATIVKCGGLG
+567 GATIIRCSGIG
-578 MILHITDYGSDY
+578 MVLHVVDYGSSY
-590 FKVRIHNCFNRTTT
+590 FKVRVHNYYNRSVT
-604 PNLSISYHIR
+604 SAFKIAYHIR

>member
-6 GTAPSSLYA
+6 GTAPQSLYA

-33 RIRYR
+33 RIKYR

-65 IEDTTTTY
+65 IEDTRTTY

-93 SDGTMSFPIK
+93 SDGTMSFPIQ

-141 VYSANIGDSVTI
+141 VYSANIGDTVTI

-202 YVTFTARADDGTSAS
+202 YVTFTASADDGTTAS
-217 RTITLR
+217 KTINLR
-223 VYEIKKP
+223 VFEIKKP
-230 NISYVS
+230 SISYVS

-246 VFGSDYFYT
+246 VFGSEYFYT

-263 VSATG
+263 VSAEA

-283 YTTYSD
+283 YTTYSN

-304 NITFEVVDSRNQRA
+304 NITFEVVDSRNQRK

-355 SGSTDKNTCNVT
+355 SGGSSDNNTCNVT

-443 IGKFPDDKLAG
+443 IGKFPDDKLVG
-454 DNNLEVKGDIFAQG
+454 NDNLEVKGDIFAQG

-476 AWTAEFTHLKI
+476 AWKADISFLNIKKELKI
-487 KDDLEIKDKK
+487 DGKEINLEPP
-497 LDIDALDKASKVK
+497 K
-510 PFAEYNTAKRL
+510 PFASYNTSERL
-521 DTDSTRDIYGI
+521 DTNSTRDLFGI
-532 VDLGEITYPRS
+532 ADLGEITYPNS
-543 VGSGGY
+543 LGNGGY

-554 VRYSPS
+554 IRYSPS
-560 VSSVEYV
+560 IINVEYI
-567 GATIVKCGGLG
+567 GATIIRCSGLG
-578 MILHITDYGSDY
+578 MILHVTDYGSNY
-590 FKVRIHNCFNRTTT
+590 FKVRIHNYYNRSVT
-604 PNLSISYHIR
+604 SAFKIAYHIR

>member
-65 IEDTTTTY
+65 IEDTRTTY

-93 SDGTMSFPIK
+93 SDGTMSFPIQ

-153 NVTNTSGRSVSLEW
+153 NVTNTVNRSGSIRW
-167 EADNYSGYVGSITGS
+167 ETDNYSGYVGSLASSTS
-182 KNFTFDAKTFSD
+182 FTFNTSTFSD
-194 VFGNDSSG
+194 VFGSDSSG
-202 YVTFTARADDGTSAS
+202 YVTFTASADDGTTAS
-217 RTITLR
+217 KTITLR
-223 VYEIKKP
+223 IFEIKKP
-230 NISYVS
+230 SISSVS

-246 VFGSDYFYT
+246 VFGSGYFYT

-263 VSATG
+263 VSAEA

-283 YTTYSD
+283 YTTYSN

-304 NITFEVVDSRNQRA
+304 NITFEVVDSRNQRK

-384 NINIASTTQSVSLG
+384 NINIASTTQSVNLG

-443 IGKFPDDKLAG
+443 IGKFPDDKLVG
-454 DNNLEVKGDIFAQG
+454 NDNLEVKGDIFAQG

-476 AWTAEFTHLKI
+476 AWKADINYLNIEKELKI
-487 KDDLEIKDKK
+487 NDKP
-497 LDIDALDKASKVK
+497 LDIK
-510 PFAEYNTAKRL
+510 PFAEYNSSSRL
-521 DTDSTRDIYGI
+521 DTDSTRDLFGTAN
-532 VDLGEITYPRS
+532 LGPVSYS
-543 VGSGGY
+543 GSIGGFAY
-549 SDIIT
+549 SDVIE
-554 VRYSPS
+554 VKFPYY
-560 VSSVEYV
+560 VSSVDYLN
-567 GATIVKCGGLG
+567 IC
-578 MILHITDYGSDY
+578 MIGTSDTGVFPFIISY
-590 FKVRIHNCFNRTTT
+590 DSSGFRLRVLNMVNSNTTNR
-604 PNLSISYHIR
+604 LEISYHVR
-614 GSI
+614 GAR

>member
-21 NVISQSEADNTS
+21 SVISQSEADNTS
-33 RIRYR
+33 RIKYR

-54 RPTSLICNNQT
+54 RATSLICNNQT
-65 IEDTTTTY
+65 IENTTTTY
-73 SFDKGGSSTLC
+73 SFDRGGSSTLC
-84 SGTFTITHN
+84 SGTFTIKHN

-122 TIARAKP
+122 TIARKKP
-129 MTMSIVDSVGDT
+129 MTMSIVNPVADVVSF
-141 VYSANIGDSVTI
+141 ANIGDEVTI
-153 NVTNTSGRSVSLEW
+153 NITNIDGRSGDIRW
-167 EADNYSGYVGSITGS
+167 ETDIFSGYVGSLASSTH
-182 KNFTFDAKTFSD
+182 FTFNTSTFSD
-194 VFGNDSSG
+194 VFGSDSSG
-202 YVTFTARADDGTSAS
+202 YVTFTASADDGTTAS
-217 RTITLR
+217 KTITLR
-223 VYEIKKP
+223 IFEIKKP
-230 NISYVS
+230 SISSVS

-246 VFGSDYFYT
+246 VFGSGYFYT

-263 VSATG
+263 VSAEA

-283 YTTYSD
+283 YTTYSN

-304 NITFEVVDSRNQRA
+304 NITFEVVDSRNQRK

-331 PTAECSVTRQG
+331 PTAECSVTRKG
-342 EGLNASVKVQHTV
+342 EGLYSSVKVQHTV

-384 NINIASTTQSVSLG
+384 NINIASTTQSVNLG

-443 IGKFPDDKLAG
+443 IGKFPDDKLVG
-454 DNNLEVKGDIFAQG
+454 NDNLEVKGDIFAQG

-476 AWTAEFTHLKI
+476 AWKADINYLNIKDELKI
-487 KDDLEIKDKK
+487 NDKA
-497 LDIDALDKASKVK
+497 LDIK
-510 PFAEYNTAKRL
+510 PFAEYNSSSRL
-521 DTDSTRDIYGI
+521 DTESTRDLFGTA
-532 VDLGEITYPRS
+532 DLGPVSYE
-543 VGSGGY
+543 GSIGGFAY
-549 SDIIT
+549 SDVIR
-554 VRYSPS
+554 VNFPY
-560 VSSVEYV
+560 YV
-567 GATIVKCGGLG
+567 
-578 MILHITDYGSDY
+578 
-590 FKVRIHNCFNRTTT
+590 N
-604 PNLSISYHIR
+604 SISYLNMCMVGTSDAGIFPFIISYDSSGFRLRVLNIVNSNTTNRVEISYHVR
-614 GSI
+614 GER

>member
-65 IEDTTTTY
+65 IEDINTTY

-202 YVTFTARADDGTSAS
+202 YVTFTASADDGTSVS
-217 RTITLR
+217 KTINLR
-223 VYEIKKP
+223 VFEIKKP
-230 NISYVS
+230 SISYVS

-263 VSATG
+263 VSAEA

-283 YTTYSD
+283 YTTYSN
-289 SSTIDIGSVTRAGER
+289 SSTLDIGSVTRAGER
-304 NITFEVVDSRNQRA
+304 NITFEVVDSRNQRK

-384 NINIASTTQSVSLG
+384 NINIASTTQSVNLG

-422 LVTVPTQSIGIAINP
+422 LVTVPTQAVGISINP
-437 KNNSVG
+437 KSNCVG
-443 IGKFPDDKLAG
+443 IGKFPDKLVG
-454 DNNLEVKGDIFAQG
+454 NDNLEVKGDIFAQG

-476 AWTAEFTHLKI
+476 AWEADINHLNIEDELKI
-487 KDDLEIKDKK
+487 KD
-497 LDIDALDKASKVK
+497 KVVNLK
-510 PFAEYNTAKRL
+510 PFAEYNSSSRL
-521 DTDSTRDIYGI
+521 DTDSTRDLFGTAN
-532 VDLGEITYPRS
+532 LGRVSYS
-543 VGSGGY
+543 GSIGGFAY
-549 SDIIT
+549 SDVIE
-554 VRYSPS
+554 VKFPYY
-560 VSSVEYV
+560 VSSVDYLNMCMIGTSDTGIFPFIISYDSSGFKLRV
-567 GATIVKCGGLG
+567 LNIVNSN
-578 MILHITDYGSDY
+578 TT
-590 FKVRIHNCFNRTTT
+590 NRVE
-604 PNLSISYHIR
+604 ISYHVR
-614 GSI
+614 GER

>member
-33 RIRYR
+33 RIKYR

-54 RPTSLICNNQT
+54 RATSLICNNQT
-65 IEDTTTTY
+65 IENTTTTY
-73 SFDKGGSSTLC
+73 SFDRGGSSTLC

-182 KNFTFDAKTFSD
+182 KNFTFDARTFSD
-194 VFGNDSSG
+194 VFGSESSG
-202 YVTFTARADDGTSAS
+202 YVTFTASADDGTTAS

-263 VSATG
+263 VSAEA

-283 YTTYSD
+283 YTTYSN

-304 NITFEVVDSRNQRA
+304 NITFEVVDSRNQRK
-318 SYGQNIRVKEYNP
+318 SFGENIRVKEYNP

-398 SGYKEFASYEVRVTA
+398 TGYKEFASYEVRVTA

-476 AWTAEFTHLKI
+476 AWKADINYLNIKDELKI
-487 KDDLEIKDKK
+487 DDKP
-497 LDIDALDKASKVK
+497 LDIK
-510 PFAEYNTAKRL
+510 PFAEYNSSSRL
-521 DTDSTRDIYGI
+521 DTESTRDLFGTA
-532 VDLGEITYPRS
+532 DLGPVSYE
-543 VGSGGY
+543 GSIGGFSY
-549 SDIIT
+549 SDVIR
-554 VRYSPS
+554 VNFPY
-560 VSSVEYV
+560 YV
-567 GATIVKCGGLG
+567 
-578 MILHITDYGSDY
+578 
-590 FKVRIHNCFNRTTT
+590 N
-604 PNLSISYHIR
+604 SISYLNMCMVGTSDTGIFPFIISYDSSGFRLRVLNIVNSNTTNRVEISYHVR
-614 GSI
+614 GER

>member
-1 MATYT
+1 
-6 GTAPSSLYA
+6 
-15 YFKLDM
+15 
-21 NVISQSEADNTS
+21 
-33 RIRYR
+33 
-38 LYLESRGGG
+38 
-47 SGYSQTK
+47 
-54 RPTSLICNNQT
+54 
-65 IEDTTTTY
+65 
-73 SFDKGGSSTLC
+73 
-84 SGTFTITHN
+84 
-93 SDGTMSFPIK
+93 MSFPIQ
-103 ASVGTHRGTCSLS
+103 ASVGTHRGNCSLS

-122 TIARAKP
+122 TIARKKP

-141 VYSANIGDSVTI
+141 VYSASIGDSVTI

-182 KNFTFDAKTFSD
+182 KNFTFDARTFSD

-202 YVTFTARADDGTSAS
+202 YVTFTARADDGTSVS
-217 RTITLR
+217 KTITLR

-230 NISYVS
+230 SISYVS

-263 VSATG
+263 VSAEA

-304 NITFEVVDSRNQRA
+304 NITFEVVDSRNQRK

-355 SGSTDKNTCNVT
+355 SGGSTDKNTCNVT

-374 YGSFSTKYSA
+374 SGSFSTKYSA

-422 LVTVPTQSIGIAINP
+422 LVTVPTQAVGISINP
-437 KNNSVG
+437 KNNCVG
-443 IGKFPDDKLAG
+443 IGKFPDKLVG
-454 DNNLEVKGDIFAQG
+454 NDNLEVKGDIFAQG

-476 AWTAEFTHLKI
+476 AWEADINHLNIEDELKI
-487 KDDLEIKDKK
+487 KD
-497 LDIDALDKASKVK
+497 KVVNLK
-510 PFAEYNTAKRL
+510 PFAEYNSSSRL
-521 DTDSTRDIYGI
+521 DTDSTRDLFGTAN
-532 VDLGEITYPRS
+532 LGRVSYS
-543 VGSGGY
+543 GSIGGFAY
-549 SDIIT
+549 SDVIE
-554 VRYSPS
+554 VKFPYY
-560 VSSVEYV
+560 VSSVDYLNMCMIGTSDTGIFPFIISYDSSGFKLRV
-567 GATIVKCGGLG
+567 LNIVNSN
-578 MILHITDYGSDY
+578 TT
-590 FKVRIHNCFNRTTT
+590 NRVE
-604 PNLSISYHIR
+604 ISYHVR
-614 GSI
+614 GER

>member
-65 IEDTTTTY
+65 IENTTTTY
-73 SFDKGGSSTLC
+73 SFDRGGSSTLC

-93 SDGTMSFPIK
+93 SDGTMSFPIQ
-103 ASVGTHRGTCSLS
+103 ASVGTHRGNCSLS

-194 VFGNDSSG
+194 VFGSESSG
-202 YVTFTARADDGTSAS
+202 YVTFTASADDGTTAS
-217 RTITLR
+217 KTINLR
-223 VYEIKKP
+223 VFEIKKP
-230 NISYVS
+230 SISYVS

-246 VFGSDYFYT
+246 VFGSEYFYT

-263 VSATG
+263 VSAEA

-283 YTTYSD
+283 YTTYSN

-304 NITFEVVDSRNQRA
+304 NITFEVVDSRNQRK

-443 IGKFPDDKLAG
+443 IGKFPDDKLVG
-454 DNNLEVKGDIFAQG
+454 NDNLEVKGDIFAQG
-468 IEADLTLK
+468 IEVDLNLKSWKADISYLNIK
-476 AWTAEFTHLKI
+476 KELKI
-487 KDDLEIKDKK
+487 DGKEINLEPP
-497 LDIDALDKASKVK
+497 K
-510 PFAEYNTAKRL
+510 PFASYNTSKRL
-521 DTDSTRDIYGI
+521 DTESTRDIYGI

-554 VRYSPS
+554 IRYSPS
-560 VSSVEYV
+560 ISNVEYV

-578 MILHITDYGSDY
+578 MILHVTDYGSDY
-590 FKVRIHNCFNRTTT
+590 FKVRIHNCFNKTTT
-604 PNLSISYHIR
+604 PYLSISYHIR

>member
-21 NVISQSEADNTS
+21 SVISQSEADNTS
-33 RIRYR
+33 RIIYR

-47 SGYSQTK
+47 SGYSQMK

-65 IEDTTTTY
+65 IENTTTTY

-84 SGTFTITHN
+84 SGTFTIKHN
-93 SDGTMSFPIK
+93 SDGTKSFAIK
-103 ASVGTHRGTCSLS
+103 ASAGTHRGTCSLS

-122 TIARAKP
+122 TIARKKP
-129 MTMSIVDSVGDT
+129 MSMTMNIVNSVADVVST
-141 VYSANIGDSVTI
+141 ANIGDEVTI
-153 NVTNTSGRSVSLEW
+153 NVTNIDGRSGDIRW
-167 EADNYSGYVGSITGS
+167 ETDILSGYVGSLTS
-182 KNFTFDAKTFSD
+182 STHFTFNASTFSD

-202 YVTFTARADDGTSAS
+202 YVTFTASADDGTSAS

-255 NISDVSAY
+255 NISNVSAY
-263 VSATG
+263 VSAEA
-268 YNGASI
+268 YNGANI

-304 NITFEVVDSRNQRA
+304 NITFEVVDSRNQRK

-331 PTAECSVTRQG
+331 PSAECSVTRQG

-374 YGSFSTKYSA
+374 SGSFSTKYSA
-384 NINIASTTQSVSLG
+384 NINIASTTQSVNLG

-422 LVTVPTQSIGIAINP
+422 LVTVPTQAVGISINP
-437 KNNSVG
+437 KSNCVG
-443 IGKFPDDKLAG
+443 IGKFPDKLVG
-454 DNNLEVKGDIFAQG
+454 NDNLEVKGDIFANRIKVDSKLYTQS
-468 IEADLTLK
+468 ADISTLNIGS
-476 AWTAEFTHLKI
+476 EF
-487 KDDLEIKDKK
+487 
-497 LDIDALDKASKVK
+497 KVK
-510 PFAEYNTAKRL
+510 NKAVNLDPFASYNTAKRL
-521 DTDSTRDIYGI
+521 DTESTRDIYGI
-532 VDLGEITYPRS
+532 ADLGEITYPNS
-543 VGSGGY
+543 LGNGGY
-549 SDIIT
+549 SEIIT
-554 VRYSPS
+554 IRYSPS
-560 VSSVEYV
+560 ISNVEYI
-567 GATIVKCGGLG
+567 GATIIRCSGLG
-578 MILHITDYGSDY
+578 MILHVTDYGSDY
-590 FKVRIHNCFNRTTT
+590 FKVRIHNYYNRSAT
-604 PNLSISYHIR
+604 SAFKIAYHIR

>member
-65 IEDTTTTY
+65 IENTTTTY
-73 SFDKGGSSTLC
+73 SFDRGGSSTLC

-93 SDGTMSFPIK
+93 SDGTMSFPIQ
-103 ASVGTHRGTCSLS
+103 ASVGTHRGNCSLS

-194 VFGNDSSG
+194 VFGSESSG
-202 YVTFTARADDGTSAS
+202 YVTFTASADDGTTAS

-223 VYEIKKP
+223 IFEIKNP
-230 NISYVS
+230 SISYVLVS
-236 VREGNSQVKS
+236 ENNSQVKN

-255 NISDVSAY
+255 NISDISAY
-263 VSATG
+263 VSAEA

-274 EKYLATLDG
+274 EKYLATLDR
-283 YTTYSD
+283 YTTYSN
-289 SSTIDIGSVTRAGER
+289 SSTIDIGSVTKSGER
-304 NITFEVVDSRNQRA
+304 YITFEVVDSRNQRK
-318 SYGQNIRVKEYNP
+318 SFGENIRVKEYNP

-342 EGLNASVKVQHTV
+342 EGLNASVKVQHTI
-355 SGSTDKNTCNVT
+355 SGGSSDNNTCNVT

-374 YGSFSTKYSA
+374 SGSFSTKYSA
-384 NINIASTTQSVSLG
+384 NINIASTTQSVNLG

-422 LVTVPTQSIGIAINP
+422 LVTVPTQAVGISINP
-437 KNNSVG
+437 KSNCVG
-443 IGKFPDDKLAG
+443 IGKFPDKLVG
-454 DNNLEVKGDIFAQG
+454 NDNLEVKGDIFAGG
-468 IEADLTLK
+468 IEADYTLK
-476 AWTAEFTHLKI
+476 AWKADIDHLNIKDDLKI
-487 KDDLEIKDKK
+487 KDKVVNLE
-497 LDIDALDKASKVK
+497 
-510 PFAEYNTAKRL
+510 PFAEFNSSERL
-521 DTDSTRDIYGI
+521 DTDNTRDLFGTA
-532 VDLGEITYPRS
+532 DLGPVYYTGTI
-543 VGSGGY
+543 GGFSY
-549 SDIIT
+549 SDVMKVNFPYYVNSVNYLNTCVVGTSDTGIFPIIIS
-554 VRYSPS
+554 YD
-560 VSSVEYV
+560 SSGFRLRVLN
-567 GATIVKCGGLG
+567 IVNSN
-578 MILHITDYGSDY
+578 TT
-590 FKVRIHNCFNRTTT
+590 NR
-604 PNLSISYHIR
+604 LEISYHVR
-614 GSI
+614 GER

>member
-6 GTAPSSLYA
+6 GTAPQSLYA

-33 RIRYR
+33 RIKYR

-65 IEDTTTTY
+65 IENTTTTY
-73 SFDKGGSSTLC
+73 SFDRGGSSTLC

-93 SDGTMSFPIK
+93 SDGTMSFPIQ

-202 YVTFTARADDGTSAS
+202 YVTFTASADDGTSVS
-217 RTITLR
+217 KTINLR
-223 VYEIKKP
+223 VFEIKKP
-230 NISYVS
+230 SISYVS

-246 VFGSDYFYT
+246 VFGSGYFYT

-263 VSATG
+263 VSAEA

-283 YTTYSD
+283 YTTYSN

-304 NITFEVVDSRNQRA
+304 NITFEVVDSRNQRK

-355 SGSTDKNTCNVT
+355 SGGSSDNNTCNVT

-443 IGKFPDDKLAG
+443 IGKFPDDKLVG
-454 DNNLEVKGDIFAQG
+454 NDNLEVKGDIFAQG

-476 AWTAEFTHLKI
+476 AWKADISFLNIKKELKI
-487 KDDLEIKDKK
+487 DGKEINLEPP
-497 LDIDALDKASKVK
+497 K
-510 PFAEYNTAKRL
+510 PFASYNTAKRL

-554 VRYSPS
+554 VRYSDS
-560 VSSVEYV
+560 ISNVEYV

-578 MILHITDYGSDY
+578 MILHVTDYGSDY

>member
-65 IEDTTTTY
+65 IENTTTTY
-73 SFDKGGSSTLC
+73 SFDRGGSSTLC

-93 SDGTMSFPIK
+93 SDGTMSFPIQ
-103 ASVGTHRGTCSLS
+103 ASVGTHRGNCSLS

-194 VFGNDSSG
+194 VFGSESSG
-202 YVTFTARADDGTSAS
+202 YVTFTASADDGTTAS
-217 RTITLR
+217 KTINLR
-223 VYEIKKP
+223 VFEIKKP
-230 NISYVS
+230 SISYVS

-246 VFGSDYFYT
+246 VFGSEYFYT

-263 VSATG
+263 VSAEA

-304 NITFEVVDSRNQRA
+304 NITFEVVDSRNQRK

-355 SGSTDKNTCNVT
+355 SGGSSDNNTCNVT

-443 IGKFPDDKLAG
+443 IGKFPDDKLVG
-454 DNNLEVKGDIFAQG
+454 NDNLEVKGDIFAQG

-476 AWTAEFTHLKI
+476 AWKADISYLNIEDGLKI
-487 KDDLEIKDKK
+487 DGKEINLEPP
-497 LDIDALDKASKVK
+497 K
-510 PFAEYNTAKRL
+510 PFASYNTAKRL
-521 DTDSTRDIYGI
+521 DTESTRDIYGI
-532 VDLGEITYPRS
+532 ADLGEITYPSS

-554 VRYSPS
+554 VRYSDS
-560 VSSVEYV
+560 ISNVEYV

-578 MILHITDYGSDY
+578 MILHVTDYGSDY

>member
-54 RPTSLICNNQT
+54 RATSLICNNQT
-65 IEDTTTTY
+65 IENTTTTY
-73 SFDKGGSSTLC
+73 SFDRGGSSTLC

-122 TIARAKP
+122 TIARKKP
-129 MTMSIVDSVGDT
+129 MSMSIVDSVADT
-141 VYSANIGDSVTI
+141 VYYANIGDSVTI
-153 NVTNTSGRSVSLEW
+153 NVTNISGRSGSIRW
-167 EADNYSGYVGSITGS
+167 ETDNYSGYVGSLTS
-182 KNFTFDAKTFSD
+182 STHFTFSSSTFSD
-194 VFGNDSSG
+194 VFGSESSG
-202 YVTFTARADDGTSAS
+202 YVTFTASADDGTTAS

-223 VYEIKKP
+223 IFEIKKP
-230 NISYVS
+230 SISYVS

-263 VSATG
+263 VSAEA
-268 YNGASI
+268 YNSASI

-289 SSTIDIGSVTRAGER
+289 SSTIDIGSVTKSGER

-422 LVTVPTQSIGIAINP
+422 LVTVPTQAVGISINP
-437 KNNSVG
+437 KSNCVG
-443 IGKFPDDKLAG
+443 IGKFPDKLVG
-454 DNNLEVKGDIFAQG
+454 NDNLEVKGDIFAQG

-476 AWTAEFTHLKI
+476 AFKADINYLNIEDGLKI
-487 KDDLEIKDKK
+487 DGKEINLEPP
-497 LDIDALDKASKVK
+497 K
-510 PFAEYNTAKRL
+510 PFASYNTAKRL
-521 DTDSTRDIYGI
+521 DTESTRDIYGI
-532 VDLGEITYPRS
+532 ADLGEITYPNS
-543 VGSGGY
+543 LGNGGY
-549 SDIIT
+549 SNFYT
-554 VRYSPS
+554 VNFSPS
-560 VSSVEYV
+560 ISDITYI
-567 GATIVKCGGLG
+567 GATIIRCSGIG
-578 MILHITDYGSDY
+578 MVLHVVDYGSSY
-590 FKVRIHNCFNRTTT
+590 FKVRVHNYYNRSVT
-604 PNLSISYHIR
+604 SAFKIAYHIR